1 MGAKVDN
8 ELFNTA
14 KEKRTKKL
22 KDENFKKQSKSN
34 NFEKFD
40 NFIGKNKFSHKDEKL
55 FRKNQRRFEYDY
67 EEDFY
72 EPEK

>member
-1 MGAKVDN
+1 MGVNLDN

-22 KDENFKKQSKSN
+22 KDENFKKHSKSN
-34 NFEKFD
+34 NFDKFD
-40 NFIGKNKFSHKDEKL
+40 NFIGKKKFSHKDEKV